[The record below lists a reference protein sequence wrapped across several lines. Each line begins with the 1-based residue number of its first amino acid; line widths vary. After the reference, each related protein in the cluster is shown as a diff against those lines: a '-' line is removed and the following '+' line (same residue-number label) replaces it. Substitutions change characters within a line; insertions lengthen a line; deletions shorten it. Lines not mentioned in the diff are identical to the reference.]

1 MKETIQIF
9 GLGYVGFSL
18 AVVLS
23 RHYKIEAFDIDNRK
37 IKFINNGISPIKEKK
52 LEEAFLKNNK
62 NINALNISE
71 FESSIYPKYAIIAL
85 PSNFSNEQYRF
96 DTRIIESIIEK
107 IKNFNND
114 TNIVIKSTIPIGFT
128 EYINKKYNSTNIIF
142 SPEFIREGNSYEDN
156 IYPSRIIVGSEN
168 KNKISEDF
176 SKLMHSVAKNNPRIS
191 LMSSSEAEA
200 VKLFSN
206 SYLAMRVAFFNE
218 VDSYALDRSLDSKNI
233 IEGICMDDRIGNF
246 YNNPSFGYGGYCL
259 PKDSKQLLNEFNDI
273 PQNIVR
279 SIIESNETRAKF
291 LAGKINE
298 YNVKKVGIF
307 LLSMKKDSDNYRFSS
322 TITLIEHLSKFN
334 VTIIIFEPLIKD
346 KFFNNYKI
354 EKTLTNSLIALI
366 S

>member
-1 MKETIQIF
+1 M
-9 GLGYVGFSL
+9 
-18 AVVLS
+18 
-23 RHYKIEAFDIDNRK
+23 
-37 IKFINNGISPIKEKK
+37 
-52 LEEAFLKNNK
+52 
-62 NINALNISE
+62 
-71 FESSIYPKYAIIAL
+71 

-354 EKTLTNSLIALI
+354 EKNLDKFIDSVDIIVANRSSKKLKNTKKIIFTRDIFKEN
-366 S
+366 